1 MKNSFLYF
9 LLTPFGFFLL
19 IRCFFP
25 ILWCSE
31 YLFVNTFSNEYFI
44 IVFIHLIYLLF
55 QSFLIIIFYN
65 KIKSIVEINRD
76 VISTNRNYNNITFLL
91 LFILSLFFIYGT
103 MPLLLDGGSDALVI
117 IGEDEKFTT
126 WFNFGTIRVIL
137 IPLLLIWYFQK
148 NLFYRYLILFYILIF
163 SILDGKKG
171 GVIILINNFF
181 FIHYF
186 LSKNSLKINFK
197 LFLTLTIFIIIS
209 ILYAVLQFN
218 RTIGLD
224 IDLNSIFLGLTK
236 ITELTYNSFTS
247 YLEQMISMN
256 GLKYAV
262 NYSDQLGSLG
272 IFKYFFNSFTKLLF
286 GFGIDKSIGPF
297 LNYEL
302 FGSSFPNGVNPILFF
317 ELIFISGNIYFS
329 LFSFLI
335 LYIVFHL
342 IYNRIKKLII
352 AVNYNYFDTS
362 IHYYFILFYLSLLS
376 DTLNAIRAL
385 PFIFVLFILKKIF
398 NLKI

>member
-1 MKNSFLYF
+1 MN
-9 LLTPFGFFLL
+9 
-19 IRCFFP
+19 I
-25 ILWCSE
+25 
-31 YLFVNTFSNEYFI
+31 YFI

-148 NLFYRYLILFYILIF
+148 NLSYRYLILFYILIF